1 MAKVTKHNGEGG
13 STAGMY
19 FHSFSGRPIDQYE
32 SPFGDDDP
40 RDRIGDVVVMTDR
53 MQLVGVVT
61 DEVKDGTRQTL
72 KWKCLDSKTGKV
84 VERAGHIDPNQYSI
98 EDYAD
103 DTEPRPGDYGDEP
116 AEANPQQND
125 EPGPDAHGV
134 DDSAVDPAKF
144 SPFTVVGD

>member
-13 STAGMY
+13 STDGMY
-19 FHSFSGRPIDQYE
+19 FHSFSGRPVDQYT

-98 EDYAD
+98 DDYDD
-103 DTEPRPGDYGDEP
+103 DTTPQPGDYVPGTDEEP
-116 AEANPQQND
+116 ATEEAPD
-125 EPGPDAHGV
+125 EAPGDT
-134 DDSAVDPAKF
+134 AVDPAQF